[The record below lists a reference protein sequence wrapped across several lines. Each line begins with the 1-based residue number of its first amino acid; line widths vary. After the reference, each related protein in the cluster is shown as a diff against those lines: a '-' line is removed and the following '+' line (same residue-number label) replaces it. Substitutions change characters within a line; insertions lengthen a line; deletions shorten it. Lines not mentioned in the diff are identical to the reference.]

1 MMAWVYILQCAD
13 GSLYTGITR
22 GSLEQRVAEHQSGH
36 YGGYTSLRRPVRLIW
51 AQDFRVITDAIACER
66 QVKRWSRAKKLALVA
81 GDFQALRRLARGR
94 GRPVEDV

>member
-1 MMAWVYILQCAD
+1 MMAWVYILECAD

-22 GSLEQRVAEHQSGH
+22 GALEQRVGEHQSGL
-36 YGGYTSLRRPVRLIW
+36 YSGYIALRRTVRLLW

-81 GDFQALRRLARGR
+81 GDFGLLRRLARGR
-94 GRPVEDV
+94 GRPVEEA